1 MEIKDIINRLGIVR
15 NKANLSARELSLR
28 IGMSPQYISQIENR
42 RISLSVEKLLDIL
55 EVCDCS
61 LEKFFSDDFGGYD
74 ADIELLKII
83 KTIQSDKKNSLI
95 DFLKK

>member
-28 IGMSPQYISQIENR
+28 IGMSISQIENG
-42 RISLSVEKLLDIL
+42 RITLSVEKLLDIL

-61 LEKFFSDDFGGYD
+61 LEKFFSEDFEGYD

-83 KTIQSDKKNSLI
+83 KTIPSDKKNSLI
-95 DFLKK
+95 EFLKK

>member
-28 IGMSPQYISQIENR
+28 IGMSISQIENG
-42 RISLSVEKLLDIL
+42 RITLSVEKLLDIL

-61 LEKFFSDDFGGYD
+61 LEKFFSEDFEGYD

-83 KTIQSDKKNSLI
+83 KTIPSDKKNSLI
-95 DFLKK
+95 KKKKK